1 MSTLRIAIQKSG
13 RLYEES
19 VDLLKAAGLKIDNGR
34 QQLKAEVRGFSAE
47 VFFLRNSDIP
57 QYLEDG
63 VADIG
68 IVGSNLLEEYQNPL
82 DSIESL
88 GFSKCRVSLAVP
100 RESSYQSV
108 QDLAGKRIATSYPN
122 TLRRFLEDQGVT
134 ADIHNISGSVEIAPN
149 IGVADAICDIVSSG
163 NTLFVNG
170 LRETEVILR
179 SEAVLV
185 ARPNLSTEIQDLL
198 DQFLFRIRSVLRS
211 RQYKYI
217 LLNAPNGQ
225 LERITNILPGMKS
238 PTIIP
243 LAEAG
248 WSSVHSVIEEGRFW
262 PIIDELRQAG
272 AEGIL
277 ITPIE
282 KMAL

>member
-34 QQLKAEVRGFSAE
+34 QQLKAEVRGFPAE
-47 VFFLRNSDIP
+47 IFFLRNSDIP

-68 IVGSNLLEEYQNPL
+68 IIGSNLLEEYQNPL
-82 DSIESL
+82 DSIEAL

-100 RESSYQSV
+100 RESSDQSV

-122 TLRRFLEDQGVT
+122 TLRRFLEDQGVS

-185 ARPNLSTEIQDLL
+185 ARPNLSPEIQDLI

-211 RQYKYI
+211 RRFKYI
-217 LLNAPNGQ
+217 LLNAPNDQ